1 MHTKLLFV
9 AMAAAIL
16 SGCGTLGATGDGGP
30 DATASYIGS
39 AAGKVVK
46 NGSGGCLHSAGF
58 SDESAIAS
66 CEGEKPAEKVAAAP
80 PPPPPPPLS
89 LIHISEPTRPY

>member
-46 NGSGGCLHSAGF
+46 SGSGGCLHSSGF

-66 CEGEKPAEKVAAAP
+66 CEGEKPCLLYTSPSPRDKRQSRMPSSA
-80 PPPPPPPLS
+80 
-89 LIHISEPTRPY
+89 